1 MNLTCEHIEERLSD
15 YVEGALAAAERQ
27 AFEAH
32 VESCSRCAPQV
43 AGFGSLVSQLHGLEQ
58 LETPPRLV
66 YNILD
71 GTLGPREAP
80 TGWRAVVEW
89 LRALA
94 APRFVYGTAS
104 LMATILIVASATG
117 FSWRKPRLADLRP
130 ATVYRNADRQAH
142 LVYARSSK
150 YVSDMRVV
158 YEIQSR
164 LRQDESIPS
173 TPEETLPSTPEKTP
187 GKTDGSQTVQPK
199 QQNRATGL
207 GRSAQ
212 MLAVSVAAHTE
223 LMDVRQ
229 LMNVQT
235 LRDGGSR

>member
-1 MNLTCEHIEERLSD
+1 VVKEMNLTCEHIEERLSD
-15 YVEGALAAAERQ
+15 YVEGNLAVAERRE
-27 AFEAH
+27 FETH
-32 VESCSRCAPQV
+32 VESCAHCGPLV
-43 AGFGSLVSQLHGLEQ
+43 AGFGSMVSRLHGLEQ
-58 LETPPRLV
+58 LEVPPRLV

-71 GTLGPREAP
+71 ATLGPRDSV
-80 TGWRAVVEW
+80 TGWRGVIEW
-89 LRALA
+89 MRALA

-104 LMATILIVASATG
+104 LMATVLIVASAAG

-164 LRQDESIPS
+164 LRQDEPIPS
-173 TPEETLPSTPEKTP
+173 SPETLPSSPDKTP
-187 GKTDGSQTVQPK
+187 GRTDGTQPGQPK

-207 GRSAQ
+207 DRSLQ
-212 MLAVSVAAHTE
+212 MLAVSVAAHAE
-223 LMDVRQ
+223 
-229 LMNVQT
+229 LMNVQS
-235 LRDGGSR
+235 LHDGRTQ

>member
-15 YVEGALAAAERQ
+15 YVDGVLAVAERR

-32 VESCSRCAPQV
+32 VESCSHCAPLV
-43 AGFGSLVSQLHGLEQ
+43 AGFGSLVLRLHGLPQ

-71 GTLGPREAP
+71 ATLGPRDSV
-80 TGWRAVVEW
+80 TGWGAVIEW
-89 LRALA
+89 MRALA

-104 LMATILIVASATG
+104 LVATVLIVASAAG

-130 ATVYRNADRQAH
+130 TTVYRNADRQAH

-164 LRQDESIPS
+164 LRQDEPIPS
-173 TPEETLPSTPEKTP
+173 TPQETLPSSPEKTP
-187 GKTDGSQTVQPK
+187 GKTDGSQTVPPK

-207 GRSAQ
+207 DRSLQ
-212 MLAVSVAAHTE
+212 MLAVFVAAHAD

-229 LMNVQT
+229 LINVQT
-235 LRDGGSR
+235 LRDGRTR

>member
-1 MNLTCEHIEERLSD
+1 M
-15 YVEGALAAAERQ
+15 V
-27 AFEAH
+27 
-32 VESCSRCAPQV
+32 SR
-43 AGFGSLVSQLHGLEQ
+43 LHGLEQ
-58 LETPPRLV
+58 LEVPPRLV

-71 GTLGPREAP
+71 ATLGPRDSV
-80 TGWRAVVEW
+80 TGWRGVIEW
-89 LRALA
+89 MRALA

-104 LMATILIVASATG
+104 LMATVLIVASAAG

-164 LRQDESIPS
+164 LRQDEPIPS
-173 TPEETLPSTPEKTP
+173 SPETLPSSPDKTP
-187 GKTDGSQTVQPK
+187 GRTDGTQPGQPK

-207 GRSAQ
+207 DRSLQ
-212 MLAVSVAAHTE
+212 MLAVSVAAHAE
-223 LMDVRQ
+223 
-229 LMNVQT
+229 LMNVQS
-235 LRDGGSR
+235 LHDGRTQ